1 MKLIALTFDDSP
13 TAVTEGILEI
23 AEKYGVKLTLFCEGQ
38 KINENSSQILK
49 KALELGCELG
59 NHGFSH
65 SALGTL
71 SDDEIK
77 EEINSTSRLIEK
89 YTGVSPRVVRAPYG
103 AVDDRVLSLV
113 DYPFMNWNVDTL
125 DWDEKT
131 TCDYIISS
139 VLDNASD
146 GSVVLMHSIYEKTSQ
161 ALVKIIPTLKKRGFE
176 LVTISEMYEKRGEEL
191 LVKRLYP

>member
-131 TCDYIISS
+131 TCDYIISA
-139 VLDNASD
+139 VLDNSAD